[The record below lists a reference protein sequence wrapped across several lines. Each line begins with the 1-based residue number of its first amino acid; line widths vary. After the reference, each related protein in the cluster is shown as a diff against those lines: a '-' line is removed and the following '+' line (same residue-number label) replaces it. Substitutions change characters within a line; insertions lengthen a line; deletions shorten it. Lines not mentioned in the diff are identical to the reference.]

1 MNTYNQNDDYNRDST
16 NTNNTDAFG
25 NRGVND
31 TTLAGS
37 RNRDN
42 VTDTGYGAGAGSG
55 ARNNVGDADA
65 GAGFGNTNPQEGD
78 FLSGSGTRSN
88 VDYAQRTD
96 GGDEKFG
103 ATGHM
108 HTRGGRDANLDD
120 TFSGT
125 RNDDTS
131 FGTGRTTGTDQ
142 YSGTRD
148 NLGTSD
154 YPSSRITDNYG
165 NAGGIDRPDRFG
177 SGATG
182 TTGTTGTGTG
192 VTTGLGRSHDR
203 DNYGSTTTTGSTGY
217 GSSNTTSGTGYGDNT
232 RTGDD
237 NEYDRSNTTG
247 QTKPTMGEKIKGGL
261 ETMVGKA
268 TKNPEMTERGMD
280 RKTGNL
286 DNDNLGSSNTGRTD
300 Y

>member
-16 NTNNTDAFG
+16 NTSNTDSFG

-31 TTLAGS
+31 TTLGGS
-37 RNRDN
+37 RKRDD
-42 VTDTGYGAGAGSG
+42 VTDTGHGAGTGSG
-55 ARNNVGDADA
+55 ARNNFGDADA

-78 FLSGSGTRSN
+78 FLSGSGTRPN
-88 VDYAQRTD
+88 VDYTQRTD
-96 GGDEKFG
+96 GGAENFG

-120 TFSGT
+120 TFSSN
-125 RNDDTS
+125 RNDNTAS
-131 FGTGRTTGTDQ
+131 LGTGRTTGTDQ
-142 YSGTRD
+142 FSGTQG

-154 YPSSRITDNYG
+154 YPSSHTTDNYG
-165 NAGGIDRPDRFG
+165 TAGGIDRADRFG
-177 SGATG
+177 SG
-182 TTGTTGTGTG
+182 TTGTGAG
-192 VTTGLGRSHDR
+192 VTTGLGSSHTHDR
-203 DNYGSTTTTGSTGY
+203 DNY
-217 GSSNTTSGTGYGDNT
+217 GSSNTTSGTGYGANT
-232 RTGDD
+232 RTGGTGYSND
-237 NEYDRSNTTG
+237 NTDEYDRSNTTG
-247 QTKPTMGEKIKGGL
+247 QTKPSMGDKIKGGL

-268 TKNPEMTERGMD
+268 TKNPEMTERGVD